1 MPTVQIIVGYLLIVI
16 GAGMEV
22 VSVLVWL
29 GVLKPASRS
38 KTLQSVS
45 FWDVLLELLKRAPWP
60 AAVGLLMIYAGLKMI
75 GIVLP
80 F

>member
-1 MPTVQIIVGYLLIVI
+1 MQTIVGYLLIII

-29 GVLKPASRS
+29 GVLKPVASS
-38 KTLQSVS
+38 KPLRAAT
-45 FWDVLLELLKRAPWP
+45 FWDVLLELLRRAPWP
-60 AAVGLLMIYAGLKMI
+60 AAVGLLMIYAGLKLI
-75 GIVLP
+75 GIELP